1 MPDKLTVLI
10 PCKNERMN
18 IRPCLESVR
27 AVADEILVADSGS
40 TDGTLEIVR
49 EMGGCRIVEREYID
63 SGNFKNWAIPQA
75 AHEWVLIVDADERVT
90 PELASEI
97 KQTLAAAACDGYRIL
112 RRNHFFGHE
121 IKHCGWNTDD
131 ALRLFRRDLGRYS
144 DYGDH
149 ADVEVPT
156 GKVGRLK
163 SQFLHYTY
171 WSMEQYLR
179 KLDRY
184 TTQWAEQ
191 RFARGCR
198 VSYLELLLRPSL
210 RFFHSYVIRLGFLDG
225 APGLVLCTLS
235 SFYSFT
241 KVAKLWALQAGLA
254 QPDPECQSPGGREAV
269 VQRLP
274 LPGVTSP
281 TVSDGRARRRTA

>member
-1 MPDKLTVLI
+1 MPAKLTVLI

-18 IRPCLESVR
+18 IRPCIESVR

-40 TDGTLEIVR
+40 TDGTLAIVS
-49 EMGGCRIVEREYID
+49 ELGGCRIIEREYID

-90 PELASEI
+90 PELAAEI
-97 KQTLAAAACDGYRIL
+97 KQALASPECDGYRIL

-121 IKHCGWNTDD
+121 IRHCGWNTDD
-131 ALRLFRRDLGRYS
+131 VLRLFRRDLGRYS

-149 ADVEVPT
+149 ADVEVPS
-156 GKVGRLK
+156 KRVGRLK
-163 SQFLHYTY
+163 FRFLHYTY

-191 RFARGCR
+191 RHARGVR
-198 VSYLELLLRPSL
+198 VGYAELLLRSPL

-225 APGLVLCTLS
+225 LPGLVLCLLT

-241 KVAKLWALQAGLA
+241 KAAKLWALNAGLA
-254 QPDPECQSPGGREAV
+254 QPDPEALQAASRQAAAHP
-269 VQRLP
+269 LP
-274 LPGVTSP
+274 LAAAETP
-281 TVSDGRARRRTA
+281 RRRIA

>member
-1 MPDKLTVLI
+1 MPARLTVLI

-18 IRPCLESVR
+18 IRPCIESAR
-27 AVADEILVADSGS
+27 GVADEILVADSGS
-40 TDGTLEIVR
+40 TDGTLAIVR
-49 EMGGCRIVEREYID
+49 EMGGCRIIEREYID

-90 PELASEI
+90 PELAAEI
-97 KQTLAAAACDGYRIL
+97 KRTIAAADCDGYRIL

-131 ALRLFRRDLGRYS
+131 VLRLFRRDLGRYT

-149 ADVEVPT
+149 ADVEVPSRR
-156 GKVGRLK
+156 VDRLRAK
-163 SQFLHYTY
+163 FLHYTY

-184 TTQWAEQ
+184 TTQWAQQ
-191 RFARGCR
+191 RYERGCR
-198 VSYLELLLRPSL
+198 VGYAELLLRPPL
-210 RFFHSYVIRLGFLDG
+210 RFFHSYFIRLGILDG
-225 APGLVLCTLS
+225 VPGLVLCMLT

-241 KVAKLWALQAGLA
+241 KAAKLWALNAGLT
-254 QPDPECQSPGGREAV
+254 QPDPEAARGATGEGASK
-269 VQRLP
+269 LP
-274 LPGVTSP
+274 LEPI
-281 TVSDGRARRRTA
+281 TVLRRSA